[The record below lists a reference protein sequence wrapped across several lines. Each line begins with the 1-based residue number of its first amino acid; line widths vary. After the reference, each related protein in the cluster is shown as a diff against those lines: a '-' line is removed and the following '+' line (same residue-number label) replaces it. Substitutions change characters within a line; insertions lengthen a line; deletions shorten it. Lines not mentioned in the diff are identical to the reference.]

1 MQDFSGK
8 DCMFTVFNELT
19 QMAQSCITKNNI
31 KHLTKIVAVTLDFVV
46 NQKIALLR
54 DNREREGK
62 IIVNVPASLASV
74 FSSIMVMIVSTMAF
88 L

>member
-31 KHLTKIVAVTLDFVV
+31 KHLKKIVAVTLDFVV
-46 NQKIALLR
+46 NQKIALR

>member
-8 DCMFTVFNELT
+8 NCMFTVFNELT
-19 QMAQSCITKNNI
+19 QMAQSCMMKNNI
-31 KHLTKIVAVTLDFVV
+31 KDVKKIVSVPLNFVV
-46 NQKIALLR
+46 NTKIAPLR
-54 DNREREGK
+54 ENRESEGK

-74 FSSIMVMIVSTMAF
+74 FSSMMVMIVSTMAF

>member
-31 KHLTKIVAVTLDFVV
+31 KHLKIVAVTLDFVV
-46 NQKIALLR
+46 SQRIALLR
-54 DNREREGK
+54 CNREREGK

-74 FSSIMVMIVSTMAF
+74 FSSMMVMIVSTMAF